1 MLQPPSLP
9 LHAILPQ
16 ACFGL
21 TAGPLIDSIHNQKL
35 LGEQGLHANLSSPR
49 RAHPSPAHRALPAES
64 MAMGGARPRA
74 GGGTAAPRKR
84 KPSSSLAALREWRNG
99 LSHREPRVP
108 QRAQTVNV

>member
-49 RAHPSPAHRALPAES
+49 RAHPRTLSHISHIPQNTTPFLLSSS
-64 MAMGGARPRA
+64 MAQCEQA
-74 GGGTAAPRKR
+74 
-84 KPSSSLAALREWRNG
+84 
-99 LSHREPRVP
+99 
-108 QRAQTVNV
+108 